1 MASIVTETLK
11 QELVRPLL
19 TNIKNGIDPAFYIG
33 LSRSNP
39 WTGGNDSAPAP
50 RVDISEENRFRRGLQ
65 AVIKV
70 NSASYVV
77 PRNDWTSGTFYSQYD
92 DKNILSD
99 YPTANPFYV
108 MNDNNQVFICLQ
120 IGRDTTGAKVASTI
134 KPALENLHPFGTS
147 DGYIWKF
154 LYTVSALEA
163 NYYMTQNYMP
173 VRYIESVDSN
183 STGAENK
190 QWAVQNAA
198 HGDQI
203 TSFIIEDSGSNYHV
217 DSCDFRING
226 VYNPFIIRTINA
238 GKISKVSYA
247 ADSSTFHFQHNLDGA
262 ILTIDDT
269 TGTGAIVRPVLST
282 SRGFGSN
289 AVTDLKSQ
297 MILINSKITGNE
309 PDFIT
314 SQDFRQICI
323 IKNIKDS
330 ASSNNFTQITGKTLN
345 SMTLSS
351 QAVAI
356 SADRDI
362 VGAAS
367 GAKAWVDHV
376 VGNTIYYHQFDS
388 TGYVPFVVGD
398 SISEIGGAGEGVIL
412 LPKIIGEANPRSG
425 DILYIDNRAA
435 VERVPNQTEDI
446 KIVIKLD
453 NCS

>member
-1 MASIVTETLK
+1 
-11 QELVRPLL
+11 
-19 TNIKNGIDPAFYIG
+19 
-33 LSRSNP
+33 
-39 WTGGNDSAPAP
+39 
-50 RVDISEENRFRRGLQ
+50 
-65 AVIKV
+65 
-70 NSASYVV
+70 
-77 PRNDWTSGTFYSQYD
+77 
-92 DKNILSD
+92 
-99 YPTANPFYV
+99 